1 MLYFHSGLN
10 LGLASAL
17 ASALAGGRVLDGDL
31 LGFILGSAPL
41 LLLPELQFL
50 QVHGLP
56 HCLVRG
62 TTNFAI
68 RVISWMVPIAIR
80 TA

>member
-10 LGLASAL
+10 LGLAPPL

-31 LGFILGSAPL
+31 LGFILGSAP